1 MQLLMRSSFDKIM
14 SYIDRVKSSPDAKII
29 TGGNGDKSKGYFI
42 EPTVIVTENP
52 HFFTM
57 EEEIFGPVMTIYIY
71 KDDNFDETL
80 KLCDETSPYAP
91 YRINLQ
97 Q

>member
-1 MQLLMRSSFDKIM
+1 MSYLDRVRSS
-14 SYIDRVKSSPDAKII
+14 SDAKII

-42 EPTVIVTENP
+42 EPTVILTENP

-57 EEEIFGPVMTIYIY
+57 EEEIFGPVMTIYLY
-71 KDDNFDETL
+71 NDDDFDGALKALRRNFS
-80 KLCDETSPYAP
+80 LCP
-91 YRINLQ
+91 YRIDLQ